1 MMQCLAID
9 DEKLVLELLEDNIR
23 QVPFL
28 QLVKACRNALEAT
41 TILQST
47 PIDLLFLDIQMPGL
61 SGLQLLQS
69 LPHPPMTILITAY
82 EQYALESYNLDVVD
96 YLLKPVSFERFMK
109 ACNKA
114 HERFLR
120 QPLTPAAAVEPAPD
134 HFFVNVEYTLVKVL
148 IADILYVEGLK
159 DYIKIHVASSKK
171 PVITRMSMKAIE
183 EKLPPAQFIRT
194 HKSFIIAAPK
204 ITAIKR
210 DLVCLGE
217 LELPLSEFYKGNL
230 DKVINR

>member
-120 QPLTPAAAVEPAPD
+120 QPRTPAAAEPAPD

-183 EKLPPAQFIRT
+183 EKLPPAQFVRT

>member
-96 YLLKPVSFERFMK
+96 YLLKPVSFERFIK

-120 QPLTPAAAVEPAPD
+120 QPYTPAATEPAPD

-210 DLVCLGE
+210 DLVCIGE

>member
-1 MMQCLAID
+1 
-9 DEKLVLELLEDNIR
+9 
-23 QVPFL
+23 
-28 QLVKACRNALEAT
+28 
-41 TILQST
+41 
-47 PIDLLFLDIQMPGL
+47 
-61 SGLQLLQS
+61 
-69 LPHPPMTILITAY
+69 
-82 EQYALESYNLDVVD
+82 VVD

-114 HERFLR
+114 HDRFLR
-120 QPLTPAAAVEPAPD
+120 QSQMPAPAGDPQPD

-148 IADILYVEGLK
+148 IADILYIEGLK

-183 EKLPPAQFIRT
+183 EKLPPAQFVRT
-194 HKSFIIAAPK
+194 HKSFIIAASR

-230 DKVINR
+230 DKAINRM